1 MLNRNMAPI
10 SDKVWEEIDERAKEV
25 LKSYLTARKVVKVKG
40 PKGLDFNAV
49 GEGRLEEIKEADAI
63 FYSNYAV
70 KPLTEARVEFE
81 LDRKE
86 LDNIVR
92 GAKDPDL
99 TPLEDAMKK
108 LALFEE
114 KAVYYGLVDVGIEG
128 LDKASKKAIPFGK
141 DRDSIVNSIAKG
153 ISQLRE
159 AYAATP
165 YALVVG
171 EEEYKNIILND
182 NGYPLEKRIS
192 KLIDG
197 DIYVS
202 KAVKGAFLVPF
213 DSEDLEL
220 TIGQDFAIGFLE
232 ADDDKIEFFATESFT
247 FRVLDPNIVVKFE

>member
-25 LKSYLTARKVVKVKG
+25 LESYLTARKVVRVNG

-49 GEGRLEEIKEADAI
+49 SEGRLKEIKEADAI
-63 FYSNYAV
+63 LYSNYDV
-70 KPLTEARVEFE
+70 KPLTEVRVEFE

-114 KAVYYGLVDVGIEG
+114 KAIYYGLQDIGIEG
-128 LDKASKKAIPFGK
+128 LNKAGKKAIPFGK
-141 DRDSIVNSIAKG
+141 DRESILDAVGKG
-153 ISQLRE
+153 ILQLRE
-159 AYAATP
+159 AYATKP
-165 YALVVG
+165 YALIVG
-171 EEEYKNIILND
+171 EEQYKDIILSD
-182 NGYPLEKRIS
+182 KGYPLEKKIA

-197 DIYVS
+197 QIYVS
-202 KAVKGAFLVPF
+202 KAVKGAFLIPF
-213 DSEDLEL
+213 DSDDLEL
-220 TIGQDFAIGFLE
+220 TIGQDFAIGFLD
-232 ADDDKIEFFATESFT
+232 ADEDKVRFFATESFT